1 MLLPGASGLQ
11 PMHLHLVAAQALG
24 FVERFVGGT
33 HEGQEALWFGRR
45 SDACAYRDLDRLFLQ
60 VELHCLHFTQ
70 DAFGQVLNDPDIKS
84 RMVTQGA
91 DPAFLGSEEFGKFL
105 AAETPRWAA
114 AVKASGAKLD

>member
-1 MLLPGASGLQ
+1 
-11 PMHLHLVAAQALG
+11 MHMHLVAAKALG

-70 DAFGQVLNDPDIKS
+70 DAFGQVL
-84 RMVTQGA
+84 RGFGA
-91 DPAFLGSEEFGKFL
+91 GVRQYQHELFAADAREQVVL
-105 AAETPRWAA
+105 ADARAH
-114 AVKASGAKLD
+114 GF